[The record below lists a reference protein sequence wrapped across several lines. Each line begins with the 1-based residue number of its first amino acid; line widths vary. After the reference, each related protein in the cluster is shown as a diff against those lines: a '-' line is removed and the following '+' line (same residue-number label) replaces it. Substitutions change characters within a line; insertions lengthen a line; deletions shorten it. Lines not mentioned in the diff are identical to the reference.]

1 MPTTDVPQWPLYR
14 LTADDDQ
21 VTVTGPGAN
30 SGPYPTRDSALAA
43 VAVLAAT
50 LRPPRSVR
58 AQAADEDGRT
68 IWPLLVHP
76 DGTVTEDGSPT
87 RTKTKAKK
95 LRRQAEGQVEA
106 ADSMP
111 EAPSSTTQIPAAR
124 EAGHGTQP
132 AVDPHEAIRT
142 ASQAGR
148 HGEAAAVAAEHELTA
163 LRQYGAQ
170 SPEVAHWIEVRAYL
184 AQQAEDPVRACHLW
198 LQAAVVRLN
207 SGQDPQH
214 PEVTETADRAHA
226 AWHLVTDPRSVRDL
240 GSGLQSLRAR
250 VPGRRGARADIQ
262 TRLTALTTSTKEA
275 NARGR

>member
-1 MPTTDVPQWPLYR
+1 MPTADVPQWPLYR

-21 VTVTGPGAN
+21 VTVTGPGAH
-30 SGPYPTRDSALAA
+30 SGPYPTRDDALAA

-50 LRPPRSVR
+50 LRPPRPVR

-68 IWPLLVHP
+68 VWPLLVHP

-95 LRRQAEGQVEA
+95 QRHA
-106 ADSMP
+106 AP
-111 EAPSSTTQIPAAR
+111 EPTSSTTQIPAAR

-148 HGEAAAVAAEHELTA
+148 HGEAAAIAAEHELTA

-170 SPEVAHWIEVRAYL
+170 TPQVAHWIEVRAYV
-184 AQQAEDPVRACHLW
+184 AQQAEDPVRACRLW

-207 SGQDPQH
+207 SGQDSRD

-226 AWHLVTDPRSVRDL
+226 AWHLVTDPRIIRDL
-240 GSGLQSLRAR
+240 GSGLQTLRSR
-250 VPGRRGARADIQ
+250 VPGRRGAHADIQ
-262 TRLTALTTSTKEA
+262 ARLATLATSTKEA
-275 NARGR
+275 NTQGR

>member
-1 MPTTDVPQWPLYR
+1 MLTTNVPQWPLYR

-21 VTVTGPGAN
+21 VTVTGPGAH
-30 SGPYPTRDSALAA
+30 SCPYPTRDDALAA

-50 LRPPRSVR
+50 LRPPRPVR
-58 AQAADEDGRT
+58 AQAADADGRT
-68 IWPLLVHP
+68 VWPLLVHP
-76 DGTVTEDGSPT
+76 NGTVTEDGSPT

-95 LRRQAEGQVEA
+95 PRRQVKGQVEA
-106 ADSMP
+106 ADA
-111 EAPSSTTQIPAAR
+111 APDAPGSTTQIPAAR
-124 EAGHGTQP
+124 ETGHGTQP
-132 AVDPHEAIRT
+132 DADPHEAIRT

-148 HGEAAAVAAEHELTA
+148 HGEAAAIAAEHELTA

-184 AQQAEDPVRACHLW
+184 AQQDEDPARACHLW

-207 SGQDPQH
+207 AGQDPLD

-226 AWHLVTDPRSVRDL
+226 AWHLVTDPRIIRDL
-240 GSGLQSLRAR
+240 GSGLQTLRSR

-262 TRLTALTTSTKEA
+262 KRLAATP
-275 NARGR
+275 R